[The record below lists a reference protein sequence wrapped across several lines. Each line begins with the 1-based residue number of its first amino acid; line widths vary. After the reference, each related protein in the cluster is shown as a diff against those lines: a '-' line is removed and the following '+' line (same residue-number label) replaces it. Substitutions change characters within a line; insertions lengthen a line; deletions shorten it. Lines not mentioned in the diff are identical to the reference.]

1 MTDIGAV
8 AALVAGVLALL
19 SPCSALLLP
28 SFFAYAF
35 GSRTALVARTAVF
48 TIGLMLTLVPLGTGA
63 QLTSR
68 LFYGHR
74 DLLIALAGWFIIAL
88 GVLQLVGGSFGL
100 PFVGR
105 LQGWA
110 ARRQSVGGGAG
121 SPAPRPAGAG
131 SWLGT
136 LVLGAA
142 YGLAGFCSGPALG
155 AILTVAAT
163 SATPWHGAGLL
174 ALYALGMAV
183 PLFVLALAWDHYDLG
198 RRAWLRGREWRVG
211 RLRLHSTSVLAGVL
225 FIVVGAVFL
234 RYDGTAGIVGA
245 TGIDTTDLEFA
256 AQQAVKEWLGGVP
269 AWVLPLAVAAVAGFV
284 AWRRGGVGESVPD
297 RRHESAG
304 NSHR

>member
-48 TIGLMLTLVPLGTGA
+48 TAGLMLTLVPLGTGA

-88 GVLQLVGGSFGL
+88 GVLQLLGGSFGL

-110 ARRQSVGGGAG
+110 ARRQRPDGPASGGR
-121 SPAPRPAGAG
+121 RPNLG

-183 PLFVLALAWDHYDLG
+183 PLFLLALAWDHYDLG
-198 RRAWLRGREWRVG
+198 RRAWLRGRQWRVG
-211 RLRLHSTSVLAGVL
+211 RLRLHSTSVLAGAL

-256 AQQAVKEWLGGVP
+256 AQQWVKEWLGGVP
-269 AWVLPLAVAAVAGFV
+269 AWVLPLVVAAVAGFV
-284 AWRRGGVGESVPD
+284 AWRRGGVGESEPQK
-297 RRHESAG
+297 RRKSPNTSRG
-304 NSHR
+304 